1 MSVAS
6 AAFGIAGPYSWS
18 PDAKVL
24 LWDGVGGVA
33 QLTLSADG
41 TAEHGPLLNEP
52 YGEAWPSFSPDG
64 RWFAYATNEAS
75 RWDVYVQPYPM
86 GSGPKRRI
94 TIEGGSHPTWRSEL
108 FYLSNRQLWAVELA
122 TEPTLSWEDPVP
134 LFETPWPMTAGGSFA
149 NFDVA
154 ANGLRFV
161 FIQPTGDETDQR
173 LPQRRITIVLNWV
186 EELKRLVPTN

>member
-1 MSVAS
+1 M
-6 AAFGIAGPYSWS
+6 
-18 PDAKVL
+18 
-24 LWDGVGGVA
+24 
-33 QLTLSADG
+33 
-41 TAEHGPLLNEP
+41 
-52 YGEAWPSFSPDG
+52 
-64 RWFAYATNEAS
+64 
-75 RWDVYVQPYPM
+75 
-86 GSGPKRRI
+86 
-94 TIEGGSHPTWRSEL
+94 